1 MFYQTTTLDRIGWCS
16 NNTNNLDVNYT
27 QPDDEALEDLM
38 EAHEAYMNSEEEKYD
53 EAPEDWNET
62 SDNGWYRGVDGRL
75 YEDFEQSIGE

>member
-1 MFYQTTTLDRIGWCS
+1 MFYQSSSLDRIGWCS

-38 EAHEAYMNSEEEKYD
+38 QAHEAYMESEEEYD
-53 EAPEDWNET
+53 VPEDWNSEPT
-62 SDNGWYRGVDGRL
+62 DNGWYRGADGGL